1 MVPDTH
7 TLVREKEERARRAS
21 RSAQPLWARLGV
33 ALTAAQHLAGGRAA
47 SLGRETARAQPG
59 SSPPPPEN
67 SLYDHYERRF
77 RLMVEALEREVD
89 AEKYRPASADMA
101 RESTKERDLRL
112 IRDFEGIHS
121 LEVSF
126 IDRSFGSQR
135 SVERARVKCSRRPV
149 DGAPMQQVWQD

>member
-7 TLVREKEERARRAS
+7 TLVREKEERYRRMVRGKATLGL
-21 RSAQPLWARLGV
+21 RVQWALM
-33 ALTAAQHLAGGRAA
+33 AAQGLAGGSAA
-47 SLGRETARAQPG
+47 NLARETARAQPG

-67 SLYDHYERRF
+67 SLYDHYERRI